1 MTINQC
7 ALGCGLVRPGEGAA
21 AQFPRGKIYNIRW
34 GGGDVIAFIFR
45 PGGLNQTIRP
55 VASADNMTINQCAP
69 GFGLK
74 QPGDGMAA
82 RFVMCIFS
90 ELWPA
95 WGFKASL
102 NCDRVDKFDQSARSL
117 ASKT

>member
-1 MTINQC
+1 MRR
-7 ALGCGLVRPGEGAA
+7 GVGSDG
-21 AQFPRGKIYNIRW
+21 RGKAQWLDVQEEKSTIFVG

-55 VASADNMTINQCAP
+55 IASADNMTINRCEP

-82 RFVMCIFS
+82 SFF
-90 ELWPA
+90 
-95 WGFKASL
+95 
-102 NCDRVDKFDQSARSL
+102 
-117 ASKT
+117 

>member
-21 AQFPRGKIYNIRW
+21 ARFPRGKIYNIRW

-82 RFVMCIFS
+82 SF
-90 ELWPA
+90 
-95 WGFKASL
+95 FKGDFGL
-102 NCDRVDKFDQSARSL
+102 LTRRIGVTIYCYVINFIVTR
-117 ASKT
+117 

>member
-1 MTINQC
+1 MC
-7 ALGCGLVRPGEGAA
+7 AGVWARTAGGRRSGSAFKRENLQYSL
-21 AQFPRGKIYNIRW
+21 

-74 QPGDGMAA
+74 QPGDDMAA
-82 RFVMCIFS
+82 SF
-90 ELWPA
+90 
-95 WGFKASL
+95 FKGDFGL
-102 NCDRVDKFDQSARSL
+102 LTRRIGVIIYCYVINFIVTR
-117 ASKT
+117 

>member
-1 MTINQC
+1 MC
-7 ALGCGLVRPGEGAA
+7 AGVWARTAGGRRSGSVSKRENLPYSLG
-21 AQFPRGKIYNIRW
+21 
-34 GGGDVIAFIFR
+34 GGGDVLAFIFR

-82 RFVMCIFS
+82 SF
-90 ELWPA
+90 
-95 WGFKASL
+95 FKGDFGL
-102 NCDRVDKFDQSARSL
+102 LTRRIGVTIYCYVINFIVTR
-117 ASKT
+117 